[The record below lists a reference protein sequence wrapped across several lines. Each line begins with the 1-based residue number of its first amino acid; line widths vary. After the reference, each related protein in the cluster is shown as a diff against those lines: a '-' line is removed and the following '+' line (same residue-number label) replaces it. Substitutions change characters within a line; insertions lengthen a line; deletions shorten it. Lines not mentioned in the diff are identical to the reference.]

1 MEIATNGYQNGTG
14 IFIKPDRNS
23 RRFELVEPVEVYD
36 EVARIVQTEAAADI
50 HLPILA
56 TGNDIREVVR
66 FLKNKP
72 TGVTFI
78 EAMSAEPRR
87 VFDAR
92 KIAAYEFWGVVERSG
107 ERIRLAGLGLKLAE
121 RIKPE
126 CEIHREILRSI
137 PAYVGALRS
146 SFNLGLDIITRVDVV
161 KYWNDEHPEL
171 NLYRH
176 DEKSLEAIGV
186 SFFSVCHA
194 AELGTL
200 TIGKRGQPARLRIER
215 DELVDFLENR
225 PDDATSS
232 PVRWP
237 TQKKNHPTT
246 SVARGENGR
255 IYLATA
261 QGARSDS
268 LKHIETA
275 LELADFQEIVFGQ
288 MASGGDFVSQSELEA
303 IHRCRAAVFLLD
315 ADDAVAN
322 KNGELELRGIRLAE
336 ISVAMAILEQ
346 RVVVLWDGLDAP
358 PPASLLQTN
367 LHILTGKKADWD
379 SGVRL
384 VKLLKILR

>member
-1 MEIATNGYQNGTG
+1 MERATNGYQNGTG
-14 IFIKPDRNS
+14 VFTKPEQKS
-23 RRFELVEPVEVYD
+23 RRFELVEPVELYD
-36 EVARIVQTEAAADI
+36 EADQTVQPEAAVDTN
-50 HLPILA
+50 LPILA

-72 TGVTFI
+72 TGVTII

-107 ERIRLAGLGLKLAE
+107 DRIRLTDLGRKLAE
-121 RIKPE
+121 RIRPE

-146 SFNLGLDIITRVDVV
+146 FFNLGLDVVTRVDAF
-161 KYWNDEHPEL
+161 KYWNNSHPEL

-176 DEKSLEAIGV
+176 DEKSIEAIGV

-200 TIGKRGQPARLRIER
+200 TIGKRGQPARLRIEPN
-215 DELVDFLENR
+215 EFADFLENR
-225 PDDATSS
+225 PYETIAS
-232 PVRWP
+232 PILWP
-237 TQKKNHPTT
+237 THKKNHPTT
-246 SVARGENGR
+246 SARRGENGR

-261 QGARSDS
+261 KGARSDS
-268 LKHIETA
+268 LRHIETA
-275 LELADFQEIVFGQ
+275 LELADFQETVYGQ
-288 MASGGDFVSQSELEA
+288 MVSGGDFVSRSELEA

-322 KNGELELRGIRLAE
+322 ENGELELRGVRLAE

-346 RVVVLWDGLDAP
+346 RVVILWDGNGTP

-367 LHILTGKKADWD
+367 LHILTGQKVDWD

-384 VKLLKILR
+384 VKLLKTLR